1 LNGGRFDPLLRN
13 ATGEIAMKHR
23 HAAAMAALCTC
34 MCAGQALAALPGQ
47 PDAVWTP
54 DGSTVLI
61 NVLANDGAIGKIRS
75 VALTKPLHG
84 KVRWVSGRAEYTPN
98 PGYAGV
104 DGFRYSVMGSSG
116 RAANQRVTVTVGGA
130 NTVVLQGTATDA
142 PLANATVTANV
153 GIARFLTTAD
163 ANGNYSLPVAGS
175 GGTLVQLNAFGKD
188 SQSQVQLRSTVG
200 GIDKIRAQAGDG
212 VLTRDEN
219 NQVQVTQLSTAQA
232 YLLYYANGS
241 QDLADQDDLDLVAG
255 SIDVKSL
262 TQMAAAIKLVAD
274 GGYPLPEGIDNT
286 YALIS
291 DADALAGFVAGVN
304 ADDPA
309 AIDNAIA
316 QTVAD
321 ANVVVPVEENDFVGT
336 MFLIQ
341 ELGTPGTV
349 STGYVQGDRLQ
360 LDADGTGTDYVTKAN
375 PDPGI
380 AWSFD
385 GSALRV
391 VASHPMPTI
400 NYVTFDGVTYQRIDT
415 VGSFDMVKL
424 YEGGSRDIYAYNSQV
439 DYHYPG
445 GEFPDGSFVSSGTT
459 LAIEDGSG
467 ILPYTAGELATP
479 RAFAVNG
486 RPAPL
491 ANGAGAAMFSF
502 DTDGTGN
509 STDTRHFSRA
519 FDWSID
525 GNGSLVV
532 AYPDNGDTTTYT
544 RIGNDGSHGDAV
556 MAVFDT
562 TGGHAASFGASYV
575 SDGGSGF
582 GGMDMAKSWLSG
594 FSISSTSVIDF
605 GQFYVRLDGPGSTG
619 GLFNQYADGS
629 TANSPLSWAMP
640 PDGTML
646 ATSYWSPILGGYT
659 TFCSPI
665 QLGVCEAYKA
675 RAWQRIAVDGNRIYV
690 LEELYG
696 DGALGP
702 YDGQSTSDEI
712 VAQRL
717 NFYEIS
723 TP

>member
-1 LNGGRFDPLLRN
+1 MAGVPARCF
-13 ATGEIAMKHR
+13 AMQQGEIAMKHR
-23 HAAAMAALCTC
+23 HAALMAALCAC
-34 MCAGQALAALPGQ
+34 MCAGQASAAMPGQ

-54 DGSTVLI
+54 TGSTVLI
-61 NVLANDGAIGKIRS
+61 NVLANDGNIGKIRS

-98 PGYAGV
+98 AAYAGA
-104 DGFRYSVMGSSG
+104 DSFRYSVIGTSG
-116 RAANQRVTVTVGGA
+116 RAANQKVTLTVGGA
-130 NTVVLQGTATDA
+130 NAVVLQGVATDA

-175 GGTLVQLNAFGKD
+175 GGTLVQLNAFGKGA
-188 SQSQVQLRSTVG
+188 QSQVQLRSTVG
-200 GIDKIRAQAGDG
+200 GIDQVRAQAGDG

-219 NQVQVTQLSTAQA
+219 NQVQVTQVSTAQA
-232 YLLYYANGS
+232 YLLYFANGS
-241 QDLADQDDLDLVAG
+241 QDLVDQDDLDLVAS
-255 SIDVKSL
+255 SIDVNSL

-274 GGYPLPEGIDNT
+274 GAYPLPAGVDNT

-291 DADALAGFVAGVN
+291 NPDALAQFVGEVT

-309 AIDNAIA
+309 AIDNAI
-316 QTVAD
+316 QETLAD
-321 ANVVVPVEENDFVGT
+321 ADVVVPVEENDFVGT
-336 MFLIQ
+336 NNLIFQ
-341 ELGTPGTV
+341 LGTPGTV
-349 STGYVQGDRLQ
+349 STGYVQGERLQ
-360 LDADGTGTDYVTKAN
+360 LAADGTGTDYQPAIN
-375 PDPGI
+375 PDPGVSWTFSGGT
-380 AWSFD
+380 AH
-385 GSALRV
+385 V
-391 VASHPMPTI
+391 VANNPVAI
-400 NYVTFDGVTYQRIDT
+400 VGYVTIDGTTYQRIDT
-415 VGSFDMVKL
+415 STSFDLTKL
-424 YEGGSRDIYAYNSQV
+424 YEGGTHDIYAYSSQV
-439 DYHYPG
+439 DYHYPN
-445 GEFPDGSFVSSGTT
+445 GEFPDGSFVSTGSVH
-459 LAIEDGSG
+459 AIEDGSG

-479 RAFAVNG
+479 RAFSVAG

-491 ANGAGAAMFSF
+491 PNGAGAAMFTF
-502 DTDGTGN
+502 NGDGTGN

-544 RIGNDGSHGDAV
+544 RIGNDGSYADAV
-556 MAVFDT
+556 MSVFET
-562 TGGHAASFGASYV
+562 TAGYAANFAASYV
-575 SDGGSGF
+575 SDGGAGFSGV
-582 GGMDMAKSWLSG
+582 DLARPWLSG
-594 FSISSTSVIDF
+594 FSISSTSVTDF

-619 GLFNQYADGS
+619 SLFNAYADGS
-629 TANSPLSWAMP
+629 TTNSPLSWAVTP
-640 PDGTML
+640 AGTML
-646 ATSYWSPILGGYT
+646 ATSYWSPAFGGYT
-659 TFCSPI
+659 SFCGPI

-675 RAWQRIAVDGNRIYV
+675 RAWQRIAVDGNRVYV

-717 NFYEIS
+717 NFYEVS

>member
-1 LNGGRFDPLLRN
+1 
-13 ATGEIAMKHR
+13 
-23 HAAAMAALCTC
+23 MAALCAC
-34 MCAGQALAALPGQ
+34 MCAGQARAATPGQ

-54 DGSTVLI
+54 TGSTVLI
-61 NVLANDGAIGKIRS
+61 NVLANDGNIGKIRS

-98 PGYAGV
+98 AAYAGA
-104 DGFRYSVMGSSG
+104 DSFRYSVIGTSG
-116 RAANQRVTVTVGGA
+116 RAANQKVTLTVGGA
-130 NTVVLQGTATDA
+130 NVVVLQGVATDA

-153 GIARFLTTAD
+153 GIARFLTTTD
-163 ANGNYSLPVAGS
+163 ANGNYSLPVSGS
-175 GGTLVQLNAFGKD
+175 GGTLVQLNAFGKGA
-188 SQSQVQLRSTVG
+188 QSQVQLRSTVG
-200 GIDKIRAQAGDG
+200 GIDKIRGEAGDG

-232 YLLYYANGS
+232 YLLYFANGS
-241 QDLADQDDLDLVAG
+241 QDLVDQDDLDLVAG
-255 SIDVKSL
+255 SIDVNSL

-274 GGYPLPEGIDNT
+274 GTYPLPAGVDNT

-291 DADALAGFVAGVN
+291 NPDALAGFVADVN
-304 ADDPA
+304 ADDPG

-321 ANVVVPVEENDFVGT
+321 ANVVVPAEESDFVGT
-336 MFLIQ
+336 MNLIQ
-341 ELGTPGTV
+341 EFGTPGTV
-349 STGYVQGDRLQ
+349 STGYIQGDRLQ
-360 LDADGTGTDYVTKAN
+360 LDADGTGTDYVTVAN

-385 GSALRV
+385 GSALHI
-391 VASHPMPTI
+391 VADHPMPTI

-424 YEGGSRDIYAYNSQV
+424 YEGGAHDIYAYNSLV

-445 GEFPDGSFVSSGTT
+445 GEFPDGSYVSSGTT
-459 LAIEDGSG
+459 HAIEDGSG

-502 DTDGTGN
+502 NANGTGN

-532 AYPDNGDTTTYT
+532 TYPDNGDTTTYT

-562 TGGHAASFGASYV
+562 AGGYAASFGASYV

-582 GGMDMAKSWLSG
+582 SGVNLAQSWLSG

-605 GQFYVRLDGPGSTG
+605 GQFYVRLDGAGSTG
-619 GLFNQYADGS
+619 SLFNQYADGS
-629 TANSPLSWAMP
+629 TTGSPLSWLSP

-646 ATSYWSPILGGYT
+646 ATSYWSPAFGGYT
-659 TFCSPI
+659 TFCGPI

-675 RAWQRIAVDGNRIYV
+675 RTWQRIAVDGNRIYV

-702 YDGQSTSDEI
+702 YDGHSTSDEI

-717 NFYEIS
+717 NFYEVS